1 MKKPKILSIDD
12 EMNFTDFLKR
22 YFEPR
27 GYEID
32 VTSEGAKGLE
42 LLREKEYDVVLLDLR
57 MAGLNGEEVMNEIK
71 KMDKAIKTIFITAY
85 TDSGITKARLLNEGA
100 YAVIEKPVS
109 SLKALEDLVNE
120 AANKD
125 R

>member
-57 MAGLNGEEVMNEIK
+57 MAGLNGEEVMN
-71 KMDKAIKTIFITAY
+71 
-85 TDSGITKARLLNEGA
+85 LLSELNNDGTSIIMVTHSPS
-100 YAVIEKPVS
+100 YAES
-109 SLKALEDLVNE
+109 
-120 AANKD
+120 ANRVMHLFD
-125 R
+125 GHIVTENIRV